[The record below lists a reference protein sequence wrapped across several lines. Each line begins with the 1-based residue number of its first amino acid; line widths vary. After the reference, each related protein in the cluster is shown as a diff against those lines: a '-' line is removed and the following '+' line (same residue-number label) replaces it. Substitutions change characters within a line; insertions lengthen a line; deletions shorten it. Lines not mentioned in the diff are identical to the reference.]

1 MSYSAVA
8 CAYICTGVCTD
19 CTRCRRYAFILAHPL
34 GYVVSQIR
42 FKVPGGVLSVLP
54 GPGATTG
61 KELVSHPLIRKVDI
75 TVTYIVFVIWHAS
88 KRISRQVL
96 KQGAPWEAS
105 SVGTWRPLPLSSV
118 ARQAGEELRP
128 CPAD

>member
-1 MSYSAVA
+1 MP
-8 CAYICTGVCTD
+8 
-19 CTRCRRYAFILAHPL
+19 AHPL
-34 GYVVSQIR
+34 GYILSQIR
-42 FKVPGGVLSVLP
+42 FKVPSGVLSVLP

-75 TVTYIVFVIWHAS
+75 TVAYIALVIWHAS

-96 KQGAPWEAS
+96 KRGAPWEAS
-105 SVGTWRPLPLSSV
+105 SVGTWQPLPLSLV